1 MASRRRD
8 DESYRRF
15 LVYIGECGLEPGL
28 RSICLKHAVTPRDIY
43 LDATGETIH
52 AARLEVWWWLAQ
64 EHRKSSSEIGR
75 MFDREPSSILYA
87 LKKLSEE
94 ARHLVGIYNGNEL
107 MHESA
112 KAVAKNVAMARRR
125 TGEQSAERFAAKRAA
140 RLRGE

>member
-1 MASRRRD
+1 
-8 DESYRRF
+8 
-15 LVYIGECGLEPGL
+15 
-28 RSICLKHAVTPRDIY
+28 
-43 LDATGETIH
+43 
-52 AARLEVWWWLAQ
+52 
-64 EHRKSSSEIGR
+64 